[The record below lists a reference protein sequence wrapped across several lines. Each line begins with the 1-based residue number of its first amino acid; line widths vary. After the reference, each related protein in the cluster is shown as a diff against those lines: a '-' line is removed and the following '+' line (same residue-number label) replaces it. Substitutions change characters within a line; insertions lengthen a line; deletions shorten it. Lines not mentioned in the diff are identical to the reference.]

1 MVLHGRPAS
10 LAACATYAG
19 ISRERRESLQA
30 IARAEY
36 RDMLEGDIPDA
47 AQLEAM
53 DYCLLHMLVKRQPS
67 VVTPGAF
74 RNESAERLLQTRLS
88 WLPSNLGKKS
98 VVGHVQR
105 QLQKHVDY
113 LVGIETGMA
122 FPATLHMEVKQGR
135 LDAMET
141 CKVLMSC
148 LASRCRLLATHDKK
162 LTTSRVPDVEAGK
175 LQDVGFQLASIS
187 STTQLMELFGLNPRT
202 LARPPTDAEGLPRF
216 FDPSLVDP
224 PEAGQ
229 RSDVFRNFEK
239 VTELLDVRG
248 SRAWMLSF
256 DETVMWPTW
265 ATYTDSRGRWFVG
278 GADDLSRLACAEHSV
293 DTLKKEDLAQSVL
306 AFLATPGATLC
317 MCCFGLANI

>member
-10 LAACATYAG
+10 LAACDL
-19 ISRERRESLQA
+19 RRHPQGQA
-30 IARAEY
+30 RKSAIALARAEY
-36 RDMLEGDIPDA
+36 RDVLEGDVPDA
-47 AQLEAM
+47 TQLEAM

-67 VVTPGAF
+67 VVTPGPF
-74 RNESAERLLQTRLS
+74 RNQSADRLLQTRLS
-88 WLPSNLGKKS
+88 WLGNKS
-98 VVGHVQR
+98 PVGPVQR

-113 LVGIETGMA
+113 LVGVETGMA
-122 FPATLHMEVKQGR
+122 FPSTLHQELKQGR

-162 LTTSRVPDVEAGK
+162 LTTSHVPDVEAAK

-187 STTQLMELFGLNPRT
+187 STMQLMELFGLNPRT

-216 FDPSLVDP
+216 FDPALVDP

-265 ATYTDSRGRWFVG
+265 AAYTDSRGRWFVG
-278 GADDLSRLACAEHSV
+278 GADDKSRLACSDHSV
-293 DTLKKEDLAQSVL
+293 ETLRKEDLAQSVI
-306 AFLATPGATLC
+306 AFLATLGATLY
-317 MCCFGLANI
+317 MC